1 MRKWFKQ
8 IIVNRAESPIQFL
21 HLEIMLGISCVINNI
36 EEIRKRMYPI
46 PNAIIAVVLA
56 VVVVLN
62 IITIAYKYKTE
73 E

>member
-1 MRKWFKQ
+1 
-8 IIVNRAESPIQFL
+8 
-21 HLEIMLGISCVINNI
+21 
-36 EEIRKRMYPI
+36 MYPI

-73 E
+73 D